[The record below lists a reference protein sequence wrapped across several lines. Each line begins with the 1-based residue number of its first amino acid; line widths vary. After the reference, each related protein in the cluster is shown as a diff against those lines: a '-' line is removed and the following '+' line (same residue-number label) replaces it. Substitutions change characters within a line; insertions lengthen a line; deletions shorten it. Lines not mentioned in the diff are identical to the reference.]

1 MSTMWREV
9 AETCWRAGDID
20 AATFAHGQA
29 VQSEA
34 CSYIREREQACK
46 TIALCPKCECEL
58 KVEHCPVPG
67 YPAWAAWCW
76 TECDDLLNGGVRGAT
91 PEDACRK
98 LTEKWEAAN
107 E

>member
-34 CSYIREREQACK
+34 RLLPKCK

-98 LTEKWEAAN
+98 LVEKWEAAN